1 VCLFERRLAIFPRV
15 LIHPACLTCER
26 CRNDS
31 KASDPNFQSFHAS
44 GHACHSTHTHLFQLF
59 ETLFFPY
66 LPCCMR
72 RENNPPPFST
82 KHDPSP
88 KVHVLKQKHCSR
100 NAPIFPNQLEPELCV
115 AMQAKLDAMQKT
127 NQEAKKLKRLRQM
140 PSVRAS
146 ETRTILKKNFFKCCQ
161 RRNRHQGRL
170 QDATSVCRR
179 R

>member
-1 VCLFERRLAIFPRV
+1 VSSSTQLVSRVRDAEMIRKQAIPIFNPSMQAAMHAIPSIRISSNCLKPF
-15 LIHPACLTCER
+15 
-26 CRNDS
+26 
-31 KASDPNFQSFHAS
+31 
-44 GHACHSTHTHLFQLF
+44 
-59 ETLFFPY
+59 FFPY

-88 KVHVLKQKHCSR
+88 KVHVLKQKYCSR